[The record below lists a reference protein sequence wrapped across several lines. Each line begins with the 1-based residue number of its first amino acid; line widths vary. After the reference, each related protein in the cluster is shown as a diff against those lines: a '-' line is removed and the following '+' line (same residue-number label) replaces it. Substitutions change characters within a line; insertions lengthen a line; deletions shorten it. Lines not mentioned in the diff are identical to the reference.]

1 MSFFDDPVEMLA
13 RLEALQQRKQDQ
25 ENYGRF
31 STISGEAPT
40 GGGVSA
46 PMTQFQIEMP
56 RPPSTPMP
64 SSTGAPQQQTQQPA
78 MPSSYTIPTGG
89 TGAGQSVPVVWRGLP
104 AGTPSSAYS
113 QIGTGSVSGAPSLSS
128 SASSAAGTAGR
139 NMAQSVQYGR
149 K

>member
-31 STISGEAPT
+31 STISGDAPT

-46 PMTQFQIEMP
+46 PVTQFQIEMP

-64 SSTGAPQQQTQQPA
+64 TSTGAPQQQTQRPA
-78 MPSSYTIPTGG
+78 PPSTYTIPTGG

-104 AGTPSSAYS
+104 AGTPASAYS
-113 QIGTGSVSGAPSLSS
+113 QYSTGSVSGASS
-128 SASSAAGTAGR
+128 SGSSRPNSAS
-139 NMAQSVQYGR
+139 QYASGMTNTYYR
-149 K
+149 G